1 MAQILIIEDDP
12 KTLSAIREGLRLDG
26 HDAVAATSGEAGTT
40 LCRSG
45 TFDAIVL
52 DWMLPERSGIEV
64 LKTLRAEGIRTPV
77 LLLTARDTIEDRVLG
92 LDSGADDYL
101 IKPFEFTVLLARLR
115 ALVRRRY
122 AKASSMMRVADLEVD
137 LARREARRGGAA
149 IPLTARE
156 FTLLELLALNAGR
169 VVSRTEIWDKLYESQ
184 DEGTSNTVDV
194 YISYLRR
201 KIDRG
206 RAPLIVTRRGQGYM
220 LRDDPCNPHSRDDS
234 SHSTSR

>member
-1 MAQILIIEDDP
+1 MKLLIVEDDH
-12 KTLSAIREGLRLDG
+12 LLGRALRVGLREADYAVDWTQDG
-26 HDAVAATSGEAGTT
+26 EEGWHLLRTGDYDGV
-40 LCRSG
+40 
-45 TFDAIVL
+45 IL
-52 DWMLPERSGIEV
+52 DWMLPKISGID
-64 LKTLRAEGIRTPV
+64 LLRRHRAAGGQTPI
-77 LLLTARDTIEDRVLG
+77 LMLTARDNSADTVSG
-92 LDSGADDYL
+92 LDAGADDYL